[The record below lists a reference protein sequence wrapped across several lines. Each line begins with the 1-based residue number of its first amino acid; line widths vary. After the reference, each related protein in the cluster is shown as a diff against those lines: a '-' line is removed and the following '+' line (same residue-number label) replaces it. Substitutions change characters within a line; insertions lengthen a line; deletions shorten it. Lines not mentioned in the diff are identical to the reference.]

1 MLMNPSLG
9 KIWCVAQIKNNL
21 YDTAI
26 QNLKRQGFETFLP
39 KMKITKEKKQIS
51 YQERLCFS
59 WICVCKF

>member
-39 KMKITKEKKQIS
+39 KMKITKREKTNFLS
-51 YQERLCFS
+51 RTFMFFLDMCL
-59 WICVCKF
+59 